1 MDDPLISNNL
11 GEFLNQIQGGLLQ
24 GSASSGM
31 YAPKGSI
38 LITSNDPEVKRL
50 ATLIWN
56 ICFFKTVKEYELN
69 RCIIACLS
77 NTIFMFFIAESKD
90 ECSN

>member
-1 MDDPLISNNL
+1 MLIVMMDDPLISNNL
-11 GEFLNQIQGGLLQ
+11 GEFLNQIQGGLPQ

-50 ATLIWN
+50 AT
-56 ICFFKTVKEYELN
+56 CFVLKYL
-69 RCIIACLS
+69 LL
-77 NTIFMFFIAESKD
+77 
-90 ECSN
+90 